1 MAAKPVDAL
10 RELAESLRDE
20 GSVISPHVADPEG
33 LSPALGELAA
43 AGRRADGAGDAYA
56 LIVES
61 VREGYLL
68 HYAAGRLVVGV
79 DEDLA
84 LLAGDYLYALG
95 LARLAGLGDPQA
107 VRELSD
113 LITLSA
119 QLHGEPERGAERV
132 ERESAALWLGSCLAV
147 GAGGDAQHESGKAAL
162 GSGDSDAARLLDAA
176 ARDRCLELGLGDE
189 LERAADSI
197 DWASRHLR

>member
-10 RELAESLRDE
+10 RELAASLRDE

-33 LSPALGELAA
+33 LEPALGELAA
-43 AGRRADGAGDAYA
+43 ASRRADGAGDAYA

-119 QLHGEPERGAERV
+119 QLHGEPERGVARV
-132 ERESAALWLGSCLAV
+132 EQESAALWLGSCLAV
-147 GAGGDAQHESGKAAL
+147 GAGGDARHESGKAAL
-162 GSGDSDAARLLDAA
+162 GSGDPDAARLLDAA